1 MSYFDVE
8 LKAGWFNYLKAI
20 SYSKNDKE
28 TWNELCELQ
37 KKLTEERKILPA
49 FKTEICKLLMKLA
62 GKKLQS
68 VEWIHYYEGIRDMED
83 GTLDFLGV
91 KKCEFENVSEQI
103 GYVMLDGHGFVNW
116 MKYIYT

>member
-1 MSYFDVE
+1 M
-8 LKAGWFNYLKAI
+8 
-20 SYSKNDKE
+20 
-28 TWNELCELQ
+28 CELQ
-37 KKLTEERKILPA
+37 KRLTEERKILPA

-83 GTLDFLGV
+83 GTLGFLGV
-91 KKCEFENVSEQI
+91 IKCAFENISEQI